1 LYPQS
6 FFGEKLSFS
15 NLTKHDNKLT
25 KYLGLISQELRSY
38 VKSIVGIDMAQG
50 MVDEYNKK
58 VSQQGIDENEMKAIC
73 LELKEG
79 DQLNGRKFDLVVVS
93 NDIFQTFRS
102 NL

>member
-1 LYPQS
+1 
-6 FFGEKLSFS
+6 
-15 NLTKHDNKLT
+15 
-25 KYLGLISQELRSY
+25 
-38 VKSIVGIDMAQG
+38 MAQG

-58 VSQQGIDENEMKAIC
+58 VLQQGIDENKMKAIR

-93 NDIFQTFRS
+93 NYIFQTFRS